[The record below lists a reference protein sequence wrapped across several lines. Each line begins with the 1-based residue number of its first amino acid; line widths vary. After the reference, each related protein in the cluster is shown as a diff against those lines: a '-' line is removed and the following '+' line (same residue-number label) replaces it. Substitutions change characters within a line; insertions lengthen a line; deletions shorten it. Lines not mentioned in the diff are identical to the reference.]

1 MARISFVCPIYNKA
15 AYLPGVIA
23 ALGRQAPSHERQFI
37 FIDDGSS
44 DGSLEIVRD
53 LTRGWPNCEYRYQE
67 NQGPARATNA
77 GFALAEGDFIKLLG
91 SDDILAPHATDI
103 LLQAIEIAGAVAVYS
118 RQSYYDKAQDIVF
131 SPVPERLEPQVL
143 EDAIGYAVRPGLAG
157 TSQTL
162 FRAQTVRAVGGCD
175 ERVFVED
182 YSLTLRLALAGPIA
196 LLPLVTAYGP
206 AEDPSRLMVGLRHQA
221 LHDYTLTL
229 ALFLAD
235 HPALERKYG
244 REALRVAAGRAE
256 KWARREVGNDTLRRR
271 YRWLRFSTY
280 LPLSRRSYVPLM
292 LSTLDPFH
300 EGAFALRKAIVRKTA
315 EAQAPS

>member
-1 MARISFVCPIYNKA
+1 MAKISFVCPVYNKA

-23 ALGRQAPSHERQFI
+23 ALGHQAPSHERQFI
-37 FIDDGSS
+37 FIDDGSH
-44 DGSLEIVRD
+44 DGSLDIVRD
-53 LTRGWPNCEYRYQE
+53 LTRGWPNCEYCYQE

-77 GFALAEGDFIKLLG
+77 GFALADGDFIKLLG
-91 SDDILAPHATDI
+91 SDDLLAPHATDI
-103 LLQAIEIAGAVAVYS
+103 LLQAIEMTGAVAVYS
-118 RQSYYDKAQDIVF
+118 RQSYYDKPEDIVF
-131 SPVPERLEPQVL
+131 SPVPDRLEPQVL
-143 EDAIGYAVRPGLAG
+143 EDAVGYAIRPGLAG

-162 FRAQTVRAVGGCD
+162 FRAKTVHAVGGCD

-196 LLPLVTAYGP
+196 LLPLLTAFGP
-206 AEDPSRLMVGLRHQA
+206 AGDPNRLMNDGRHQT

-235 HPALERKYG
+235 HPELARKYG

-256 KWARREVGNDTLRRR
+256 KWARREVGNDALRRR

-280 LPLSRRSYVPLM
+280 LPLPRRDYRSLM

-300 EGAFALRKAIVRKTA
+300 EGEFALRKAIIRKNVGA
-315 EAQAPS
+315 PAPS